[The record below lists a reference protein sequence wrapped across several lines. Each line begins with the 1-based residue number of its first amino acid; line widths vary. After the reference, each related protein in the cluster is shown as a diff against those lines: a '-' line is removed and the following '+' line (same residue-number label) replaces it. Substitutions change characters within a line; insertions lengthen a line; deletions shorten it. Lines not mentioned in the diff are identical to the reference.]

1 MILIDNS
8 VARAFGIAG
17 AASIVRFRTPVE
29 DPTDA
34 TVLFLSMALGMASG
48 VGAFG
53 LAIAGTAGICLL
65 LIAYGTVAPE
75 PKRRNITIE
84 LAASGHEFPAQH
96 VQDVFAKHNVAIEP
110 SEWSQ
115 DAGTRIKYRAAVD
128 ETLSL
133 EALGAELMNKGG
145 AGLQSVTWEVRK
157 NGN

>member
-1 MILIDNS
+1 
-8 VARAFGIAG
+8 
-17 AASIVRFRTPVE
+17 
-29 DPTDA
+29 
-34 TVLFLSMALGMASG
+34 
-48 VGAFG
+48 
-53 LAIAGTAGICLL
+53 
-65 LIAYGTVAPE
+65 
-75 PKRRNITIE
+75 
-84 LAASGHEFPAQH
+84 